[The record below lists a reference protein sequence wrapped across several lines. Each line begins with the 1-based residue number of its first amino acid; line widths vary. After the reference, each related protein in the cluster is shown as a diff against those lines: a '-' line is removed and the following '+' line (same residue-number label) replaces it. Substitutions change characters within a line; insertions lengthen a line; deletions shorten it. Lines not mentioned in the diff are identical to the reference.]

1 MLSPEVAGRT
11 PTTVTL
17 ANGFSRISSPVTIL
31 VAGAPG
37 AGKDMLC
44 DSWTTAQRGSPDPTE
59 MSDDRE
65 DMNFVV
71 ARSRTMW
78 FPKRTKV
85 TLTIVPGQAS
95 RDMNFVVARSR
106 TMWFPKR
113 TKVTL
118 TIVPGQASR
127 ERTRT
132 FGDRLMPGHTTMGA
146 VYVTCWGHN
155 EIWDTR
161 GDAALV
167 RKVLRTTAGSP
178 GHRLAEDHLKKLR
191 ELLLKREEQ
200 DLEDALQRL
209 AASWVRNPAGGR
221 PRFLMVAVNKADL
234 FWSRIDEALEYYR
247 TSAFGRRLAAFGR
260 RFGLEVD
267 VVAVSTGPQRWDP
280 DPLLACSV
288 EPDLEPAD
296 SLVLLT
302 EFFARL
308 EAHCGVR

>member
-1 MLSPEVAGRT
+1 MTAPAERPVLSPEVAGRA

-65 DMNFVV
+65 
-71 ARSRTMW
+71 
-78 FPKRTKV
+78 
-85 TLTIVPGQAS
+85 
-95 RDMNFVVARSR
+95 DMNFVVARSR

-234 FWSRIDEALEYYR
+234 FWSRVDEALEHYR

-288 EPDLEPAD
+288 EPELEPAD

>member
-1 MLSPEVAGRT
+1 MLSPEVAGRA
-11 PTTVTL
+11 PTTVTP

-65 DMNFVV
+65 
-71 ARSRTMW
+71 
-78 FPKRTKV
+78 
-85 TLTIVPGQAS
+85 
-95 RDMNFVVARSR
+95 DMNFVVARSR

-267 VVAVSTGPQRWDP
+267 VVPVSTGPQRWDP

-288 EPDLEPAD
+288 EPELEPAD

>member
-1 MLSPEVAGRT
+1 MTAPAERPVLSPEVAGRA

-65 DMNFVV
+65 
-71 ARSRTMW
+71 
-78 FPKRTKV
+78 
-85 TLTIVPGQAS
+85 
-95 RDMNFVVARSR
+95 DMNFVVARSR

-234 FWSRIDEALEYYR
+234 FWSRVDEALEYYR

-288 EPDLEPAD
+288 EPELEPAD